1 MTRTSGVPWDSEQK
15 SRSGLDNKARCG
27 DCDKQSDV
35 KSRVMCAL
43 CSSSVEQDEEDPF
56 AGVESGSLKTQRAPK
71 RTKSMA
77 LRTKKS

>member
-1 MTRTSGVPWDSEQK
+1 M
-15 SRSGLDNKARCG
+15 DNKARCG

-43 CSSSVEQDEEDPF
+43 CSSSVEQDEEINLL
-56 AGVESGSLKTQRAPK
+56 GSESGSLKTQRAPK